1 MRFSDISSSGGWVL
15 ESKCDPPFERAQA
28 CCPLTTSTLTG
39 VHPDSGIMVV
49 VVQSLSRAR
58 LFCDSSSS
66 KAKTNFIQTFKSVIR
81 QGARHWLQ
89 KKMNEVK
96 VKD

>member
-1 MRFSDISSSGGWVL
+1 MLKYVVHI
-15 ESKCDPPFERAQA
+15 
-28 CCPLTTSTLTG
+28 G
-39 VHPDSGIMVV
+39 VFQNSNFDGRVEVGIVVVV